1 LNPVSGANGIAQVG
15 RQGTDNVPDIYPTIG
30 FAMQVANVC
39 LLIGSQGGAES
50 GDPLPE
56 DLMRS
61 IAEKLL
67 ARAQTRLA
75 EIQD

>member
-1 LNPVSGANGIAQVG
+1 MRCRS
-15 RQGTDNVPDIYPTIG
+15 
-30 FAMQVANVC
+30 AMQVANVC
-39 LLIGSQGGAES
+39 LLVGSQGGYES
-50 GDPLPE
+50 GDPFPE

-67 ARAQTRLA
+67 ARTQERLV